1 MARSATIRLDDVE
14 YKIFP
19 FDIGQ
24 LERFTDAMGIAADG
38 DKPAVAGL
46 PKEKIGLFVL
56 KLALETAE
64 PPIPDGTKIR
74 ASTQEVT
81 EAVQTILKLAG
92 LQQTGANP
100 PAAVDAQPQA
110 AAA

>member
-1 MARSATIRLDDVE
+1 MARSATIKLDDVE

-38 DKPAVAGL
+38 DRPAVAGL
-46 PKEKIGLFVL
+46 PKEKLGLFVL

-64 PPIPDGTKIR
+64 PTIADGTKIR

-92 LQQTGANP
+92 LQQTGTNP
-100 PAAVDAQPQA
+100 PLAAVEDKA
-110 AAA
+110 AA